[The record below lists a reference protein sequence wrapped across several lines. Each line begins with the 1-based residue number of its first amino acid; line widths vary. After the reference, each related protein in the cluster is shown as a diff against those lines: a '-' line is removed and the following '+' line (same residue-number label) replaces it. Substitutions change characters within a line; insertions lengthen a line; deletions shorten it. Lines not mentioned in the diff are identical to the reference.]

1 MADIYLIY
9 QGVRSGEQSCTELAK
24 ILRIRWCTM
33 FQIISKIFLREGI
46 QKKWKFLMTFANK
59 KKRAVSS
66 SIRFLSN
73 IVLLIDIFF
82 WDFLRHVRTGRSCF
96 LSMLTWKPST
106 PRKLKGWGKPWRR
119 LTSES
124 FVVLRLLL
132 LWGAPQS
139 NAEGQW
145 HQNWKRNRP
154 TNCFYGWQ
162 RKWIKIFI
170 CLENALYPKISND
183 NFFLFGGGS
192 TQGILMTHSQMLGKF
207 EYTLPAKF
215 WRLVGCTEML
225 SW

>member
-1 MADIYLIY
+1 MIW

-132 LWGAPQS
+132 LGWTPARAITSLGTTSGTMSGPTTLMKVNGLLEAPHPSRQKLRRFLS
-139 NAEGQW
+139 P
-145 HQNWKRNRP
+145 WKP
-154 TNCFYGWQ
+154 PF
-162 RKWIKIFI
+162 
-170 CLENALYPKISND
+170 S
-183 NFFLFGGGS
+183 
-192 TQGILMTHSQMLGKF
+192 
-207 EYTLPAKF
+207 
-215 WRLVGCTEML
+215 L
-225 SW
+225 SLC